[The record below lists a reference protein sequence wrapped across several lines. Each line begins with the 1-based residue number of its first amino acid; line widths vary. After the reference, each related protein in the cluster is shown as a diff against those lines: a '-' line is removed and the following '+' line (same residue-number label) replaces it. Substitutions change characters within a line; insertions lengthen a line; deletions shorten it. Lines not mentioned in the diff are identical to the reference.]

1 MKYEYFSKQVLK
13 DKSLKDATK
22 VVANYLI
29 HIAGWE
35 NDNLLPSNHQIAKNT
50 NIDRKSV
57 IAAVNQLK
65 EKEYIVVN
73 DDNTFIFQINGIKF
87 EKQDLSNPDVC
98 HMFGDFVKVP
108 QFLNYINTVTPSAR
122 IAAIMFFDFNFG
134 IDKNGEYF
142 IKKGIPTIDGVATYY
157 DINKTTFRSRIQKC
171 LEAEIFE
178 YKIIQIGKEEK
189 RIIGLK
195 CINWINTWIRE
206 DGLEAKKSKKLQE
219 KAVKDA
225 IKEEKA
231 TCEEEKTSCDK
242 NNTAASTIEQRLDY
256 AAKPMSDRQIYAGCV
271 LSSVK
276 ECLQEMKDIKGE
288 DYTMNYMKTH
298 WGNIDLSK
306 VLQGIENE
314 KNR

>member
-35 NDNLLPSNHQIAKNT
+35 NDNLLPSNSQIAKNT

-57 IAAVNQLK
+57 RFAINQLK
-65 EKEYIVVN
+65 DYIVVN
-73 DDNTFIFQINGIKF
+73 EDNTFTFQINGIKF
-87 EKQDLSNPDVC
+87 NKQDLSNPDVC

-219 KAVKDA
+219 KAVKES
-225 IKEEKA
+225 II
-231 TCEEEKTSCDK
+231 EEKTSYKKD
-242 NNTAASTIEQRLDY
+242 NVVSSTIEQLLDY
-256 AAKPMSDRQIYAGCV
+256 EAKKLSDSQSYSGC
-271 LSSVK
+271 LIFNVK
-276 ECLQEMKDIKGE
+276 DRLQEMINMKGKDYAI
-288 DYTMNYMKTH
+288 NYMREH
-298 WGNIDLSK
+298 WPKIDLNK
-306 VLQGIENE
+306 VLQGEI
-314 KNR
+314 

>member
-13 DKSLKDATK
+13 DTSLKDATK

-35 NDNLLPSNHQIAKNT
+35 NDSLLPSNHQIAKNT

-57 IAAVNQLK
+57 IVAINQLK
-65 EKEYIVVN
+65 EKDYIVVN
-73 DDNTFIFQINGIKF
+73 ENDNTFTFQINGIKF
-87 EKQDLSNPDVC
+87 DKQDLSNPDVC

-108 QFLNYINTVTPSAR
+108 QFLNYINTITPSAR

-134 IDKNGEYF
+134 INKNGEYF
-142 IKKGIPTIDGVATYY
+142 IKKEIPTIDGVATYY
-157 DINKTTFRSRIQKC
+157 GINKTTFRSRIQKC

-178 YKIIQIGKEEK
+178 YKVIQINKEEK

-206 DGLEAKKSKKLQE
+206 DGLEANKTKKLQE
-219 KAVKDA
+219 KAKKDA
-225 IKEEKA
+225 IIEEKSSYK
-231 TCEEEKTSCDK
+231 EDNVVGS
-242 NNTAASTIEQRLDY
+242 SIEQLLDY
-256 AAKPMSDRQIYAGCV
+256 EAKKLSDKQIYIGCYV
-271 LSSVK
+271 SDVK
-276 ECLQEMKDIKGE
+276 SYLQDMIEMKGE

-298 WGNIDLSK
+298 WANIDLSR
-306 VLQGIENE
+306 VL
-314 KNR
+314 

>member
-29 HIAGWE
+29 HISGWE
-35 NDNLLPSNHQIAKNT
+35 NDSLLPSNHQIAKNT

-57 IAAVNQLK
+57 IAAINQLK

-73 DDNTFIFQINGIKF
+73 ENDNTFTFQINGIKF
-87 EKQDLSNPDVC
+87 DKQDLSNPDVC

-108 QFLNYINTVTPSAR
+108 QFLNYINTITPSSR
-122 IAAIMFFDFNFG
+122 IAAIIFFDFNFG

-142 IKKGIPTIDGVATYY
+142 IKKEIPTIDGVATYY

-206 DGLEAKKSKKLQE
+206 DGVEAKKSKQLQE
-219 KAVKDA
+219 KAVKESK
-225 IKEEKA
+225 KESDV
-231 TCEEEKTSCDK
+231 EEKTSCEE

-256 AAKPMSDRQIYAGCV
+256 AAKPMSDRQIYIGCI
-271 LSSVK
+271 LSDVK
-276 ECLQEMKDIKGE
+276 DLLQEMIDTKGE
-288 DYTMNYMKTH
+288 DYAMNYMKTH
-298 WGNIDLSK
+298 WPKIDLSK
-306 VLQGIENE
+306 VL
-314 KNR
+314 

>member
-35 NDNLLPSNHQIAKNT
+35 NDSLLPSNHQIAKNT
-50 NIDRKSV
+50 NIDRKSA
-57 IAAVNQLK
+57 ITAINQLK
-65 EKEYIVVN
+65 EKDYIVVN
-73 DDNTFIFQINGIKF
+73 EDNTFTFQINGIKF
-87 EKQDLSNPDVC
+87 DKQDLSNPDVC

-108 QFLNYINTVTPSAR
+108 QFLNYINTITPSAR

-142 IKKGIPTIDGVATYY
+142 IKKEIPTIDGVATYY

-178 YKIIQIGKEEK
+178 YKIIQINKEEK

-206 DGLEAKKSKKLQE
+206 DGLEAKKSKQLQE
-219 KAVKDA
+219 KAVKES
-225 IKEEKA
+225 II
-231 TCEEEKTSCDK
+231 EEKTSYKED
-242 NNTAASTIEQRLDY
+242 NVVSSTIEQLLDY
-256 AAKPMSDRQIYAGCV
+256 EAKKLSDKQIYIGCYV
-271 LSSVK
+271 SNVRDY
-276 ECLQEMKDIKGE
+276 LQDMIEMKEK
-288 DYTMNYMKTH
+288 DYAINYMKTH
-298 WGNIDLSK
+298 WPKIDLSK
-306 VLQGIENE
+306 VL
-314 KNR
+314 

>member
-29 HIAGWE
+29 HISGWE

-50 NIDRKSV
+50 NIDRKSA
-57 IAAVNQLK
+57 IAAINQLK
-65 EKEYIVVN
+65 EKDYIVVN
-73 DDNTFIFQINGIKF
+73 ENDNTFTFQINGIKF
-87 EKQDLSNPDVC
+87 DKQDLSNPDVC

-108 QFLNYINTVTPSAR
+108 QFLNYINTITPSAR

-142 IKKGIPTIDGVATYY
+142 IKKQIPTIDGVATYY
-157 DINKTTFRSRIQKC
+157 DINKTTFRSRIQRC

-178 YKIIQIGKEEK
+178 YKVMQIGKEEK

-219 KAVKDA
+219 KAK
-225 IKEEKA
+225 KE
-231 TCEEEKTSCDK
+231 TIIEEKTSYKED
-242 NNTAASTIEQRLDY
+242 NVVSSTIEQLLDY
-256 AAKPMSDRQIYAGCV
+256 EAKKLSDSQSYSGC
-271 LSSVK
+271 LIFNVK
-276 ECLQEMKDIKGE
+276 DRLQEMIKMKGKDYAI
-288 DYTMNYMKTH
+288 NYMREH
-298 WGNIDLSK
+298 WPKIDLNK
-306 VLQGIENE
+306 VL
-314 KNR
+314 

>member
-35 NDNLLPSNHQIAKNT
+35 NDSLLPSNHQIAKNT

-57 IAAVNQLK
+57 IAAINQLK
-65 EKEYIVVN
+65 EKDYIVVN
-73 DDNTFIFQINGIKF
+73 ENDNTFTFQINGIKF
-87 EKQDLSNPDVC
+87 DKQDLSNPDVC

-108 QFLNYINTVTPSAR
+108 QFLNYIDTITPSAR

-142 IKKGIPTIDGVATYY
+142 VKKEIPTIDGVATYY
-157 DINKTTFRSRIQKC
+157 DINKSTFRSRIQKC

-178 YKIIQIGKEEK
+178 YKIIQINKEEK

-206 DGLEAKKSKKLQE
+206 DGVEANKTKKLQE
-219 KAVKDA
+219 KAK
-225 IKEEKA
+225 KESKKESII
-231 TCEEEKTSCDK
+231 EEKTSYKED
-242 NNTAASTIEQRLDY
+242 NVVSSTIEQLLDY
-256 AAKPMSDRQIYAGCV
+256 EAKHLSDRQIYVGCYV
-271 LSSVK
+271 SNVK
-276 ECLQEMKDIKGE
+276 DYLQDMIDTKGE
-288 DYTMNYMKTH
+288 DYAMNYMNEH
-298 WGNIDLSK
+298 WPKIDLSK
-306 VLQGIENE
+306 VL
-314 KNR
+314 

>member
-35 NDNLLPSNHQIAKNT
+35 NDSLLPSNHQIAKNT

-57 IAAVNQLK
+57 IAAINQLK
-65 EKEYIVVN
+65 EKDYIVVN
-73 DDNTFIFQINGIKF
+73 EDNTFTFQINGIKF
-87 EKQDLSNPDVC
+87 DKQDLSNPDVC

-108 QFLNYINTVTPSAR
+108 QFLNYINTITPSAR

-142 IKKGIPTIDGVATYY
+142 IKKEIPTIDGVATYY

-219 KAVKDA
+219 KAVKES
-225 IKEEKA
+225 II
-231 TCEEEKTSCDK
+231 EEKTSYKED
-242 NNTAASTIEQRLDY
+242 NVVSSTIEQLLDY
-256 AAKPMSDRQIYAGCV
+256 EAKKLSDSQSYSGC
-271 LSSVK
+271 LLFNVK
-276 ECLQEMKDIKGE
+276 DRLQEMINMKGR
-288 DYTMNYMKTH
+288 DYAMNYMTTH
-298 WGNIDLSK
+298 WPKIDLAK
-306 VLQGIENE
+306 VL
-314 KNR
+314 

>member
-57 IAAVNQLK
+57 IAAINQLK
-65 EKEYIVVN
+65 EKDYIAVN
-73 DDNTFIFQINGIKF
+73 EDNTFTFQINGIKF
-87 EKQDLSNPDVC
+87 DKQDLSNPDVC

-142 IKKGIPTIDGVATYY
+142 IKKEIPTIDGVATYY

-206 DGLEAKKSKKLQE
+206 DGLEAKKSKKLAE
-219 KAVKDA
+219 KAK
-225 IKEEKA
+225 KEAKKESII
-231 TCEEEKTSCDK
+231 EEKTSCEED
-242 NNTAASTIEQRLDY
+242 NTGASTIEQRLDY
-256 AAKPMSDRQIYAGCV
+256 AAKPMSDRQIYVGCILFDV
-271 LSSVK
+271 QERLN
-276 ECLQEMKDIKGE
+276 EMKEKKGE
-288 DYTMNYMKTH
+288 DYMMSYMKTH
-298 WGNIDLSK
+298 WPKIDLSR
-306 VLQGIENE
+306 VL
-314 KNR
+314 

>member
-57 IAAVNQLK
+57 IAAINQLK
-65 EKEYIVVN
+65 EKDYIVVN
-73 DDNTFIFQINGIKF
+73 ENDNTFTFQINGIKF
-87 EKQDLSNPDVC
+87 DKQDLSNPDVC

-108 QFLNYINTVTPSAR
+108 QFLNYINTITPSAR

-142 IKKGIPTIDGVATYY
+142 IKKEIPTIDGVATYY

-178 YKIIQIGKEEK
+178 YKVIQINKEEK

-219 KAVKDA
+219 KAKKEA
-225 IKEEKA
+225 II
-231 TCEEEKTSCDK
+231 EEKTSYKED
-242 NNTAASTIEQRLDY
+242 NVVGSTIEQLFDY
-256 AAKPMSDRQIYAGCV
+256 EAKKLSDSQSYSGCIIFN
-271 LSSVK
+271 VK
-276 ECLQEMKDIKGE
+276 DRLQEMIKTKGKDYAI
-288 DYTMNYMKTH
+288 NYMKTH
-298 WGNIDLSK
+298 WPKIDLSK
-306 VLQGIENE
+306 VLV
-314 KNR
+314 

>member
-29 HIAGWE
+29 HIAGWK

-50 NIDRKSV
+50 NIDRKSA
-57 IAAVNQLK
+57 IAAINQLK
-65 EKEYIVVN
+65 EKDYIVVN
-73 DDNTFIFQINGIKF
+73 EDNTFTFQINGIKF
-87 EKQDLSNPDVC
+87 DKQDLSNKDVC

-108 QFLNYINTVTPSAR
+108 QFLNYINTITPSAR

-134 IDKNGEYF
+134 IDKNGKYF
-142 IKKGIPTIDGVATYY
+142 LKNEIPTIDGVATYY

-178 YKIIQIGKEEK
+178 YKIIQINKEEK

-195 CINWINTWIRE
+195 CINWINTWIRV
-206 DGLEAKKSKKLQE
+206 DSSAAKKSIKLAE
-219 KAVKDA
+219 KAK
-225 IKEEKA
+225 KESII
-231 TCEEEKTSCDK
+231 EEKTSYK
-242 NNTAASTIEQRLDY
+242 EENNTDATTIEEALDY
-256 AAKPMSDRQIYAGCV
+256 AAKPLSDRQAYAGCF
-271 LSSVK
+271 LFNVK
-276 ECLQEMKDIKGE
+276 DRLQEMIEMKGKDYAI
-288 DYTMNYMKTH
+288 NYMKTH

-306 VLQGIENE
+306 VLN
-314 KNR
+314 

>member
-35 NDNLLPSNHQIAKNT
+35 NDSLLPSNHQIAKNT

-57 IAAVNQLK
+57 IAAINQLK
-65 EKEYIVVN
+65 EKDYIVVN
-73 DDNTFIFQINGIKF
+73 ENDNTFTFQINGIKF
-87 EKQDLSNPDVC
+87 DKQDLSNPDVC

-108 QFLNYINTVTPSAR
+108 QFLNYINTITPSSR

-142 IKKGIPTIDGVATYY
+142 IKKEIPTIDGVATYY

-178 YKIIQIGKEEK
+178 YKIIQINKEEK

-206 DGLEAKKSKKLQE
+206 DGVEAKKSKQLQE
-219 KAVKDA
+219 KAVKESK
-225 IKEEKA
+225 KESII
-231 TCEEEKTSCDK
+231 EEKTSCEE
-242 NNTAASTIEQRLDY
+242 NNTDVSTIKQLLDALDY
-256 AAKPMSDRQIYAGCV
+256 AAKPMSDGQVYAGCI
-271 LSSVK
+271 LFNVK
-276 ECLQEMKDIKGE
+276 DCLQEIIDTKGKD
-288 DYTMNYMKTH
+288 YAMNYMNEH
-298 WGNIDLSK
+298 WPKIDLSK
-306 VLQGIENE
+306 VL
-314 KNR
+314 